1 MRETL
6 KKFYLKSY
14 EKTDD
19 IVHNVKTLTKV
30 ELLNKFIK
38 LTVVDADSVNILEQ
52 KLFLKK

>member
-14 EKTDD
+14 EKTDE
-19 IVHNVKTLTKV
+19 VAHNVKTPTKV

-38 LTVVDADSVNILEQ
+38 LTVVDANSVNILE
-52 KLFLKK
+52 FLKK